1 MSLCVV
7 LLRVYTAEEFL
18 VRVKLEAAEL
28 PDVVEATHIDSRVY
42 VSRQTRYM
50 PAQVS
55 DGDAREL
62 CASPSIH
69 LLSFGP

>member
-1 MSLCVV
+1 MVSDVSPC
-7 LLRVYTAEEFL
+7 YAQTAEEFL

-55 DGDAREL
+55 QFMLRKIGFSKRR
-62 CASPSIH
+62 C
-69 LLSFGP
+69 